1 MNRRRFIHTSSAI
14 GLGLTFGLPEV
25 ISAPMSTSKKPAIL
39 GGQAAR
45 TKAWPTWPI
54 WDSKEDEDKIFQALR
69 SGRWSRAGS
78 MDTVVGEFEKK
89 WAETLNVKRCLAT
102 SNGTNALIIS
112 LRRLGIGAGDEVIT
126 TPYTFVATIQ
136 AILRVGAM
144 PVFVDVNRATFQI
157 DADKIEEKITPNT
170 VAILPVH
177 ILGLPADIEK
187 VMTIAKKHDLLVLE
201 DACQA
206 WQAEVSHKKVGTIGN
221 AGCFSFQNSKNLP
234 IGEGGAIVSND
245 ERFMDRCFSDH
256 DNGRAVGYLGQSAEF
271 SGVALAGT
279 NERMTTYQAAIGLA
293 QLKRLDEQNTHR
305 EANATYL
312 KSLIKDIPGIVPY
325 ELSPNVTRAVFHLF
339 PFRFLK
345 EGFKGLTREGFIKAL
360 RAEGI
365 PSSPGYGAQIDM
377 SFYRDAF
384 EYKNYQKVYPKEM
397 LDHKNFVERNHCPE
411 NDILCNEEALWFTQ
425 NMLLGTKGDMEQIA
439 DAMKNISKYAEEIS
453 KL

>member
-1 MNRRRFIHTSSAI
+1 MNRRRFIHTSSAL
-14 GLGLTFGLPEV
+14 GLGLTFGLPSV
-25 ISAPMSTSKKPAIL
+25 ANASISASRKPAIL
-39 GGQAAR
+39 GGQAIH
-45 TKAWPTWPI
+45 TKGWQLWPI
-54 WDSKEDEDKIFQALR
+54 WDAKADEEIILNALR

-78 MDTVVGEFEKK
+78 AGTVVGDFEKK
-89 WAETLNVKRCLAT
+89 WAETLDVKRCLAT
-102 SNGTNALIIS
+102 SNGTNALIIA

-126 TPYTFVATIQ
+126 TPYTFIATIQ

-157 DADKIEEKITPNT
+157 DADKIEEKITAQT

-187 VMTIAKKHDLLVLE
+187 VMVIAKKHNLLVIE

-206 WQAEVSHKKVGTIGN
+206 WQAEVGNKKVGTIGN

-245 ERFMDRCFSDH
+245 DKFMDRCFSDH
-256 DNGRAVGYLGQSAEF
+256 DNGRAAGYLGESGEF

-279 NERMTTYQAAIGLA
+279 NQRMTTYQAAIGLA

-305 EANATYL
+305 EKNAKYL
-312 KSLIKDIPGIVPY
+312 ASMIKDVPGILPY

-339 PFRFLK
+339 PFRFKK
-345 EGFKGLTREGFIKAL
+345 EHFKGLTRAGFLKAL

-365 PSSPGYGAQIDM
+365 PCSEGYGPQINM
-377 SFYRDAF
+377 SFYKDAF
-384 EYKNYQKVYPKEM
+384 EYKNFQKVYPKYMLEM
-397 LDHKNFVERNHCPE
+397 ENFVERNHCPE
-411 NDILCNEEALWFTQ
+411 NDILCKEEAVWFFQ
-425 NMLLGTKGDMEQIA
+425 NMLLGTKEDMNEIA
-439 DAMKNISKYAEEIS
+439 EAVKNISKHSEAIS